1 MKFDL
6 SKFVMKTLQ
15 SMWTTGEDEY
25 KIRQYA
31 LKYYERNVL
40 TEENLSNI
48 ENWFVQDENNTEDN
62 KINETDEKVTNIIN

>member
-31 LKYYERNVL
+31 LKYYERGIL
-40 TEENLSNI
+40 SEEDLAVVDSWFI
-48 ENWFVQDENNTEDN
+48 EPDKNTSEEDINNE
-62 KINETDEKVTNIIN
+62 E

>member
-31 LKYYERNVL
+31 LKYYERGILSEEDL
-40 TEENLSNI
+40 TVVDSWFIEPDKNTSEEDI
-48 ENWFVQDENNTEDN
+48 NNE
-62 KINETDEKVTNIIN
+62 E

>member
-15 SMWTTGEDEY
+15 AMWTTGEDEY

-31 LKYYERNVL
+31 LKYYERGILSEEDL
-40 TEENLSNI
+40 TVVDSWFIEPDKNTSEEDI
-48 ENWFVQDENNTEDN
+48 NNE
-62 KINETDEKVTNIIN
+62 E

>member
-31 LKYYERNVL
+31 LKYYERGILSEEDL
-40 TEENLSNI
+40 TVVDSWFIEPDKKTSEEDI
-48 ENWFVQDENNTEDN
+48 NNE
-62 KINETDEKVTNIIN
+62 E